1 MTAAPAPPAR
11 HALMIHPRCDN
22 GPLRVHSFI
31 SWESFMRKLAAILAL
46 SLVASSANAD
56 DSVTDFV
63 ASDKRTQ
70 ITVPGGWGAME
81 LNDAA
86 EIQVGNA
93 AEEAYLIVLNERKE
107 DLYGWN
113 LDKHSRVTLG
123 RLLTGVASP
132 TVKGPVSLT
141 IGGSP
146 AVQYEIRGAAENRN
160 IVYLHTTVD
169 GPKHFSQILAWTLPS
184 KSGVVIPRLRQAI
197 STFRELP

>member
-1 MTAAPAPPAR
+1 
-11 HALMIHPRCDN
+11 
-22 GPLRVHSFI
+22 
-31 SWESFMRKLAAILAL
+31 MRKLAAILAL
-46 SLVASSANAD
+46 CIVASTAGAD
-56 DSVTDFV
+56 DTGTPFM
-63 ASDKRTQ
+63 ASDKRTE
-70 ITVPGGWGAME
+70 ITVPAGWGAME

-86 EIQVGNA
+86 EIQVGSA

-132 TVKGPVSLT
+132 TIKGPLSMT

-184 KSGVVIPRLRQAI
+184 KSEVVIPQLRKAI